1 MRRGSLNKFSWS
13 MVLLAGLFQIFT
25 LVLDQI
31 VIQKQDEHRIL
42 SFERSSSM
50 EKRNLLLDTNNR
62 VLNSYKS
69 NDFLVFIL
77 SASNISTEKK
87 DFLYF
92 SGLFDQ
98 TRLIEDIFRDGYI
111 KKIFSKKTIRAADR
125 NTYPDFNFK
134 DYNYVEYFNLLAE
147 DNHKTSDQITKNF
160 ARNSE
165 YYYVD
170 GEILT
175 LEDGTKL
182 KTSDVIQ
189 SYVQHNIY
197 YLDQFNNAVLEE
209 LMDIENNIRSINE
222 NLYKNNSSRQ
232 IFLLSGV
239 STQLLSLFFLLLLFR
254 DLLVIP
260 KKIKKTL
267 VKLKRKID

>member
-42 SFERSSSM
+42 TFERSSSM
-50 EKRNLLLDTNNR
+50 EKRNLLLDTNKR
-62 VLNSYKS
+62 VSNSLKS
-69 NDFLVFIL
+69 NDFLIFIL
-77 SASNISTEKK
+77 SASNISSEKK
-87 DFLYF
+87 DYLYF

-98 TRLIEDIFRDGYI
+98 TRLMEDIFRDEYI
-111 KKIFSKKTIRAADR
+111 KKIFSKKNIRAPDR
-125 NTYPDFNFK
+125 DTFPDFKYK
-134 DYNYVEYFNLLAE
+134 DYNYVEYFNLLTE
-147 DNHKTSDQITKNF
+147 HNHELSDQIAENMTND
-160 ARNSE
+160 SE
-165 YYYVD
+165 YYHVD
-170 GEILT
+170 GKIL
-175 LEDGTKL
+175 LFEDGKKE

-189 SYVQHNIY
+189 SFVQHNIY
-197 YLDQFNNAVLEE
+197 YLDKFNSTVLEE
-209 LMDIENNIRSINE
+209 LNDIENSIRSITE
-222 NLYKNNSSRQ
+222 KLYINNSSRQ
-232 IFLLSGV
+232 IYLLSGV

-254 DLLVIP
+254 DLLIIP

>member
-1 MRRGSLNKFSWS
+1 

-125 NTYPDFNFK
+125 NTYPDFKFK
-134 DYNYVEYFNLLAE
+134 DYNYVEYSNLLAE
-147 DNHKTSDQITKNF
+147 DTIKH
-160 ARNSE
+160 
-165 YYYVD
+165 
-170 GEILT
+170 L
-175 LEDGTKL
+175 
-182 KTSDVIQ
+182 
-189 SYVQHNIY
+189 
-197 YLDQFNNAVLEE
+197 
-209 LMDIENNIRSINE
+209 IR
-222 NLYKNNSSRQ
+222 
-232 IFLLSGV
+232 
-239 STQLLSLFFLLLLFR
+239 
-254 DLLVIP
+254 
-260 KKIKKTL
+260 
-267 VKLKRKID
+267 

>member
-31 VIQKQDEHRIL
+31 VIQKQDEHRKMT
-42 SFERSSSM
+42 FERSSSM
-50 EKRNLLLDTNNR
+50 EKRNLLLDTNKR
-62 VLNSYKS
+62 VSNSYKS

-77 SASNISTEKK
+77 SASNISIEKK

-98 TRLIEDIFRDGYI
+98 TRLMEDIFRDGYI
-111 KKIFSKKTIRAADR
+111 KKIFSSKILKAPDR
-125 NTYPDFNFK
+125 NTYPDFKFK
-134 DYNYVEYFNLLAE
+134 DYNYVEYFNILTE
-147 DNHKTSDQITKNF
+147 DNHKTSDQITENF
-160 ARNSE
+160 SKDSE

-170 GEILT
+170 GKILT

-182 KTSDVIQ
+182 KTSEVIQ

-197 YLDQFNNAVLEE
+197 YLDQFNTAVLEE
-209 LMDIENNIRSINE
+209 LENIENNIRIINDK
-222 NLYKNNSSRQ
+222 LYNNNSSRQ

>member
-13 MVLLAGLFQIFT
+13 MVLFAGLFQIFT

-42 SFERSSSM
+42 NFERSSSM
-50 EKRNLLLDTNNR
+50 EKRNLLLDTNKR
-62 VLNSYKS
+62 VSNSYKS

-77 SASNISTEKK
+77 SASNISAEKK

-111 KKIFSKKTIRAADR
+111 KKIFSKKIIRAADR
-125 NTYPDFNFK
+125 SSYPDFKFK
-134 DYNYVEYFNLLAE
+134 DYNLVEYFNLLAE
-147 DNHKTSDQITKNF
+147 DNHKTSDEITENF
-160 ARNSE
+160 AINSE

-197 YLDQFNNAVLEE
+197 YLDQFNTAVLEE
-209 LMDIENNIRSINE
+209 LTKIENNIRSINE
-222 NLYKNNSSRQ
+222 NLYKNNSLRQ
-232 IFLLSGV
+232 IYLLSGV

-260 KKIKKTL
+260 KKIKKTII
-267 VKLKRKID
+267 KLKRKID